1 MERFISF
8 FVLHFQNNLERAKKL
23 VDLLHLTPLPCIK
36 FDNFDISL
44 QSHTI
49 IGTFSS
55 PIRIC
60 RHGVSWNDPGFLDL
74 TAKSTNI
81 YQHFLSPNGIK
92 YRQISCAHKS
102 KKPVDITKIAKKWWS
117 YDKNLMLFIT
127 FAPFCEE
134 C

>member
-1 MERFISF
+1 LERFISF
-8 FVLHFQNNLERAKKL
+8 FVPHFQNNLERAKKL

-36 FDNFDISL
+36 FDNFDSSL

-74 TAKSTNI
+74 TTKSIAFTNI
-81 YQHFLSPNGIK
+81 FSLQMALNIDRFRVPIRAKNLWTSQKLP
-92 YRQISCAHKS
+92 KS
-102 KKPVDITKIAKKWWS
+102 GDHMTKI
-117 YDKNLMLFIT
+117 
-127 FAPFCEE
+127 
-134 C
+134 